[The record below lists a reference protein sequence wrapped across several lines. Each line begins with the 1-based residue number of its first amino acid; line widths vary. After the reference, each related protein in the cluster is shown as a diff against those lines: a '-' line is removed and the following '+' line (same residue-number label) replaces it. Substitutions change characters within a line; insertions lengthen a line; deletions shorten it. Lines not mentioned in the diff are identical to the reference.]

1 MWVQTFHFKS
11 IEQEE
16 RTIIKRQNFYTIMKK
31 YISIISLALIVMAT
45 GCSKTDDEF
54 LDIPPTSVI
63 PADVAFSDPALV
75 LAVLG
80 DLYNRQ
86 LDFSS
91 LDGGWS
97 TFADFSET
105 FPSDAGSYNIVQRTG
120 WSYSEWQVNWFDS
133 YAYIKDLNLFLQRD
147 SASTEL
153 SAGDKARFMAEGR
166 FLRAN
171 FYFEMVKRMGGVP
184 LVLQPLIYDIGK
196 GDVSDLQYPRA
207 KESDIYDFVIS
218 EAEAIKNDL
227 PADVNVKSRATKA
240 AALAMEARAALYAG
254 SIAKYGAKTPQV
266 SLPGGEVGIEASKAN
281 GYYQIAL
288 RAAKEIIDGSAGS
301 YKLYEV
307 LPNLSD
313 NFASVFL
320 DKTSVNQ
327 ESIFIEDF
335 KANGGKTHGF
345 TINDQPFSFSDEGD
359 DAGRL
364 NPSLNLVEAFEK
376 LDNTYAPLPTT
387 DPNGN
392 FIYYDNIQDIFAG
405 RDARLAGTVLLPSA
419 VFKTG
424 VVDIW
429 AGYIEPDGTI
439 TTSDNAVNQ
448 KPLPGTTTPVQVVG
462 ADGPVN
468 GLALR
473 SQTGFYIRKWLDPTV
488 GSGRR
493 GRGSDVAFIRYRY
506 AEVLLNA
513 AEAAFELGD
522 NATAANYMNQVRA
535 RAGLTT
541 PLAAGEITFDRIVHE
556 RRVELAFEGHY
567 FYDMKRW
574 RLAHQV
580 WNGSPMSK
588 NDLTSNI
595 GSATKKNTQPW
606 GLWPYKFYNPNGA
619 NNGKWVFRETLPS
632 TVTGSNLFQLGNYYS
647 RINDDVIAANPKIV
661 RQPNQ

>member
-1 MWVQTFHFKS
+1 M
-11 IEQEE
+11 
-16 RTIIKRQNFYTIMKK
+16 NIMKK
-31 YISIISLALIVMAT
+31 YISIISLALVIVIA

-54 LDIPPTSVI
+54 LDIPPTSII
-63 PADVAFSDPALV
+63 PADVAFTDPALV
-75 LAVLG
+75 LSILG

-91 LDGGWS
+91 LDNGWS
-97 TFADFSET
+97 SFADFSET
-105 FPSDAGSYNIVQRTG
+105 FPSENGSYFFVQRTG
-120 WSYSEWQVNWFDS
+120 WDYGSWQVNWFDS
-133 YAYIKDLNLFLQRD
+133 YNYIKDLNLFIQRD

-171 FYFEMVKRMGGVP
+171 FYFEMAKRMGGVP
-184 LVLQPLIYDIGK
+184 LVLQPLIYDLK
-196 GDVSDLQYPRA
+196 GDPTYLQSPRV
-207 KESDIYDFVIS
+207 KESDMYDFVIS

-227 PADVNVKSRATKA
+227 PADVNTKSRATKA
-240 AALAMEARAALYAG
+240 AALAMKSRAALYAA
-254 SIAKYGAKTPQV
+254 SIAKYGAVRTPQV
-266 SLPGGEVGIEASKAN
+266 ALPGDEVGIDAGKAN
-281 GYYQIAL
+281 SYYQTAL
-288 RAAKEIIDGSAGS
+288 AAAQEIINGTAGN

-307 LPNLSD
+307 LPNLAD

-345 TINDQPFSFSDEGD
+345 TTNDQPFSLSDEGD

-364 NPSLNLVEAFEK
+364 NPSLNLVETFEK

-387 DPNGN
+387 DGSGN
-392 FIYYDNIQDIFAG
+392 PIFYSNIQDIFAG
-405 RDARLAGTVLLPSA
+405 RDARLEGTIMIPGS
-419 VFKTG
+419 VFKSG
-424 VVDIW
+424 VIDIW
-429 AGYIEPDGTI
+429 AGYIQPDGTI
-439 TTSDNAVNQ
+439 ITSDNAVNQ
-448 KPLPGTTTPVQVVG
+448 KPLPGTTVPVQVVG
-462 ADGPVN
+462 ADGPIS
-468 GLALR
+468 GLQLR
-473 SQTGFYIRKWLDPTV
+473 SQSGFYIRKWLDPTI

-493 GRGSDVAFIRYRY
+493 GRGSDVAFIRYRL

-522 NATAANYMNQVRA
+522 NATAALYMNQVRA

-541 PLAAGEITFDRIVHE
+541 PLEAGEINFDRVVHE

-567 FYDMKRW
+567 LYDMKRW
-574 RLAHQV
+574 RLAHIV
-580 WNGSPMSK
+580 WNGSPMSES
-588 NDLTSNI
+588 DLLSNI

-606 GLWPYKFYNPNGA
+606 GLWPYKYYAPGDPND
-619 NNGKWVFRETLPS
+619 GKWIFKETLPGP
-632 TVTGSNLFQLGNYYS
+632 VTGSNLFQMGNYYS
-647 RINDDVIAANPKIV
+647 RINDDVIAANPKII

>member
-1 MWVQTFHFKS
+1 MKS
-11 IEQEE
+11 ATASYMIPKK
-16 RTIIKRQNFYTIMKK
+16 TKMNIMKK
-31 YISIISLALIVMAT
+31 YFSIISVALVIVIA
-45 GCSKTDDEF
+45 GCSKTDEEF
-54 LDIPPTSVI
+54 LNIPPTQVI

-75 LAVLG
+75 LSILG

-91 LDGGWS
+91 LDNGWS
-97 TFADFSET
+97 SFADFSET
-105 FPSDAGSYNIVQRTG
+105 FPSENGSYNIVQRTG
-120 WSYSEWQVNWFDS
+120 WDYGSWQVNWFDS
-133 YAYIKDLNLFLQRD
+133 YNYIKDLNLFIQRD
-147 SASTEL
+147 SAATEL
-153 SAGDKARFMAEGR
+153 TEADKARFMAEGR

-184 LVLQPLIYDIGK
+184 LVLQPLVYDLK
-196 GDVSDLQYPRA
+196 GDPTYLQYPRA

-227 PADVNVKSRATKA
+227 PADVNEKSRASKA
-240 AALAMEARAALYAG
+240 AALAMEARAALYAA
-254 SIAKYGAKTPQV
+254 SIAKYGAIRTPQV
-266 SLPGGEVGIEASKAN
+266 ALSGGEVGIDASKAT
-281 GYYQIAL
+281 GYYQTAL
-288 RAAKEIIDGSAGS
+288 TAAQEIINGSAGS
-301 YKLYEV
+301 YKLYQV

-313 NFASVFL
+313 NFASIFL

-335 KANGGKTHGF
+335 KANGGKTHAY
-345 TINDQPFSFSDEGD
+345 TTNDQPFSLSDEGD

-364 NPSLNLVEAFEK
+364 NPSLNLVESFEK

-387 DPNGN
+387 DALGN
-392 FIYYDNIQDIFAG
+392 PVFYSDIQDIFEG
-405 RDARLAGTVLLPSA
+405 RDARLEGTVMIPGS
-419 VFKTG
+419 VFKSG
-424 VVDIW
+424 VIDIW
-429 AGYIEPDGTI
+429 AGYIQPDGTI
-439 TTSDNAVNQ
+439 ITSDNAVNQ

-462 ADGPVN
+462 ADGPVS
-468 GLALR
+468 GLQLR
-473 SQTGFYIRKWLDPTV
+473 SQTGFYIRKWLDPTI

-513 AEAAFELGD
+513 AEASFELGD
-522 NATAANYMNQVRA
+522 LATAATYINMVRA
-535 RAGLTT
+535 RAGLIT
-541 PLAAGEITFDRIVHE
+541 PLAASDITFDRVVHE

-574 RLAHQV
+574 RLAHIV
-580 WNGSPMSK
+580 WNGSPMSES
-588 NDLTSNI
+588 DLLSNI

-606 GLWPYKFYNPNGA
+606 GLWPYKYYAPGNPND
-619 NNGKWVFRETLPS
+619 GKWIFKETLPGP
-632 TVTGSNLFQLGNYYS
+632 VTGSNLFLLGKYYS